1 MKRLHKHTVKQKFVS
16 RVISADEAAP
26 PSTRPHE
33 DNIILK
39 FNISAT
45 LMRDY
50 QRTGLVDVHFVSVSR
65 TRGGWGRL
73 FFILVSQKEKSG
85 ESGFF

>member
-1 MKRLHKHTVKQKFVS
+1 M
-16 RVISADEAAP
+16 ISADEAAP

-50 QRTGLVDVHFVSVSR
+50 QRTGLVDVHFVSVWR
-65 TRGGWGRL
+65 TGRGGGRL